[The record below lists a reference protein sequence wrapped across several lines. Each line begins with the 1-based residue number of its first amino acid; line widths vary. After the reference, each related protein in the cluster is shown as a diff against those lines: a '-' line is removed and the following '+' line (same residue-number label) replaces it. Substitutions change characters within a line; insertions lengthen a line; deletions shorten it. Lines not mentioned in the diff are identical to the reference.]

1 MLDKV
6 DTFIWSLTVPLNTS
20 LSKRLMPNSHQTR
33 RVLLHQ
39 VEKNW
44 KMKSRHGKLEH
55 WFFTQVSNEIQHV
68 L

>member
-33 RVLLHQ
+33 RVLLNQ

-55 WFFTQVSNEIQHV
+55 WVFTRVSNEIQHV

>member
-1 MLDKV
+1 
-6 DTFIWSLTVPLNTS
+6 
-20 LSKRLMPNSHQTR
+20 MPNSHQTR
-33 RVLLHQ
+33 RVLLNQ

-68 L
+68 FVIYSKFAINLSQ

>member
-33 RVLLHQ
+33 RVLLNQ
-39 VEKNW
+39 VEK
-44 KMKSRHGKLEH
+44 KLE
-55 WFFTQVSNEIQHV
+55 NEKQTRKTGT
-68 L
+68 LGFYTGFK